1 MPTDTPESREVKRL
15 AKKIEKARKA
25 AARAGSH
32 RSPMESRK
40 KRSGPRSRSHK

>member
-1 MPTDTPESREVKRL
+1 MSTDTPESRAAKRL
-15 AKKIEKARKA
+15 RA

-40 KRSGPRSRSHK
+40 KRGGPRSRSHK

>member
-1 MPTDTPESREVKRL
+1 MATDTPEAREAKRL

-40 KRSGPRSRSHK
+40 VRCGPRSRRHK